1 MCAEDLGLIM
11 SVNNLQSYIEKT
23 KISRDWYERACR
35 VFPGGVSHNIRFFEP
50 YPFFVERATG
60 KNLYDVDGN
69 TYTDYWMGHWALIL
83 GHSPR
88 YNETPLIQQI
98 REGTLFGTTNTVS
111 VLLAEQIQKVV
122 SPADLM
128 RFCSTGSEA
137 TMYATRL
144 ARAYS
149 RKRIIAKSV
158 GGWHGF
164 NTDLMHSV
172 NYPFETPEGL
182 GLDDIQGEYLK
193 SIPFN
198 DLNGS
203 IKILE
208 SIKDDLACII
218 IEPVLGAGG
227 AIPGEKDFLLGL
239 QEYAKRN
246 NILWIVD
253 EIVTG
258 FRLHYGTFSALNNL
272 QPDLMTLGKIVGGGF
287 PIGVVSG
294 LKEIMSL
301 ADPVL
306 KKGKGERC
314 YIGGGTFSSNPV
326 SMKAGLSTMEFL
338 KKNKENVYG
347 SINSLGN
354 EYRQKLQRI
363 FFDSGIRVDVT
374 GIGSL
379 FQVHFLNDRVN
390 QIRNV
395 ADASSAD
402 QERLLN
408 YHCTL
413 ISDYGIFN
421 LPRKMAAVSYAHNKS
436 DLEALLSA
444 TEDMINRGIFGINPT
459 DPAKFVT

>member
-1 MCAEDLGLIM
+1 MCPKDLGLIM
-11 SVNNLQSYIEKT
+11 SFNNLQSYLKKT
-23 KISRDWYERACR
+23 IVSRAWYERACR
-35 VFPGGVSHNIRFFEP
+35 VFPGGVSHNIRFFHP
-50 YPFFVERATG
+50 YPFFVEKAKGRH
-60 KNLYDVDGN
+60 LYDVDGN

-83 GHSPR
+83 GHSPKHIVTSLF
-88 YNETPLIQQI
+88 EQVQ
-98 REGTLFGTTNTVS
+98 EGTLFGTTNNVS

-149 RKRIIAKSV
+149 KKRIIVKSV

-164 NTDLMHSV
+164 NTNLMHSV
-172 NYPFETPEGL
+172 NYPFETTEGL
-182 GLDDIQGEYLK
+182 GLNDLEGEFLK

-198 DLNGS
+198 DLEVS
-203 IKILE
+203 INILE
-208 SIKDDLACII
+208 AIKDDLACII

-227 AIPGEKDFLLGL
+227 AIPGEKDFLYGL

-246 NILWIVD
+246 NILWVID

-258 FRLHYGTFSALNNL
+258 FRLHYGTLSALNNL
-272 QPDLMTLGKIVGGGF
+272 QPDLITLGKIVGGGF

-306 KKGKGERC
+306 NKDKRERC
-314 YIGGGTFSSNPV
+314 FIGGGTFSSNPV
-326 SMKAGLSTMEFL
+326 SMKAGLLTMEFL
-338 KKNKENVYG
+338 KKNKENIYG

-354 EYRQKLQRI
+354 EFRQRLKRI
-363 FFDSGIRVDVT
+363 FADSGIRVDVT

-379 FQVHFLNDRVN
+379 FQVHFLNDSIN

-395 ADASSAD
+395 VDAAAAD
-402 QERLLN
+402 QEKLLN
-408 YHCTL
+408 YHCRL

-444 TEDMINRGIFGINPT
+444 TEDLINRGIFDRNPPDRT
-459 DPAKFVT
+459 